1 MRRLEIKEDMR
12 FPETGYH
19 TRFRRLPHVL
29 AVVVSGVSGEKLPA
43 DEAGDGG
50 ASRVSA
56 RGAAASPRLLLCLPQ
71 PQCDSPR
78 RVGPLVSQSAG
89 GQRADVG
96 RRHVAAGG
104 MPRLRAGAADRQRPG
119 RIQADLHPRLRA
131 LRAGTVALHDDS
143 GYWPPPGRQLGH
155 RQGHSEATPPQAL
168 RPAPAQAGPSD
179 RHRRD
184 LHRPRLPLPH
194 ARARSGNG
202 RDPVRR
208 PGQKSRE
215 FAAFLASAAGRSGQV
230 EAVAIDMSP
239 AYLSAVEENLP
250 AATVVFDHFH
260 IIKLMNEKLTAL
272 RRDLHREAVDKR
284 RQQVLKGTRWLL
296 LKTPENLDPKKGEPK
311 RLREALRLNESLATA
326 YYLKED
332 LRQIWQQPS
341 KFAARRKLIDWY
353 QQAMASGVRILQEFA
368 RLLLARQ
375 DGILAWYD
383 YPISTG
389 PLEGTNNKIK
399 TMQRQHYGLRDQ
411 EFFLLKLYQLHETKY
426 ALVG

>member
-1 MRRLEIKEDMR
+1 MSSQLLYQVFRVKSYRLTKLETEEHRVFLHVEPQQHRVCCSACRSRNVIRRGESVRWFRNLPVGSELTWVIATLPRVECRDCGLVRQIDSGLAGPKRTYTHAFERYVLELSRYMTIQDIGRHLGVSWDIVKDIQKRNLRKHYAQPQLKQVRQIAIDEICIGRGYR
-12 FPETGYH
+12 FLTLVLDLETGAIL
-19 TRFRRLPHVL
+19 FV
-29 AVVVSGVSGEKLPA
+29 GEGKKAESLRPFW
-43 DEAGDGG
+43 
-50 ASRVSA
+50 R
-56 RGAAASPRLLLCLPQ
+56 
-71 PQCDSPR
+71 
-78 RVGPLVSQSAG
+78 
-89 GQRADVG
+89 
-96 RRHVAAGG
+96 
-104 MPRLRAGAADRQRPG
+104 RLRA
-119 RIQADLHPRLRA
+119 
-131 LRAGTVALHDDS
+131 
-143 GYWPPPGRQLGH
+143 
-155 RQGHSEATPPQAL
+155 
-168 RPAPAQAGPSD
+168 
-179 RHRRD
+179 
-184 LHRPRLPLPH
+184 
-194 ARARSGNG
+194 ARAN
-202 RDPVRR
+202 
-208 PGQKSRE
+208 
-215 FAAFLASAAGRSGQV
+215 V

-296 LKTPENLDPKKGEPK
+296 LKAPDNLDPAKREPQ
-311 RLREALRLNESLATA
+311 RLREALRLNESLAIA

-341 KFAARRKLIDWY
+341 KLAARLKLTDWY
-353 QQAMASGVRILQEFA
+353 QQALASGVRILQEFA

-411 EFFLLKLYQLHETKY
+411 EFFELKLYQLHETKY

>member
-1 MRRLEIKEDMR
+1 MSSQLLYQVFRVKSYRLTKLETEEHRVFLHVEPQQHRVCCSACRSRNVIRRGESVRWFRNLPVGSELTWVIATLPRVECRDCGLVRQIDSGLAGPKRTYTHAFERYVLELSRYMTIQDIGRHLGVSWDIVKDIQKRHLRKHYAQPQLKQVRQIAIDEICIGRGYR
-12 FPETGYH
+12 FLTLVLDLETGAIL
-19 TRFRRLPHVL
+19 FVGQGKKAESL
-29 AVVVSGVSGEKLPA
+29 
-43 DEAGDGG
+43 
-50 ASRVSA
+50 
-56 RGAAASPRLLLCLPQ
+56 Q
-71 PQCDSPR
+71 PFWR
-78 RVGPLVSQSAG
+78 
-89 GQRADVG
+89 
-96 RRHVAAGG
+96 
-104 MPRLRAGAADRQRPG
+104 RLRA
-119 RIQADLHPRLRA
+119 
-131 LRAGTVALHDDS
+131 
-143 GYWPPPGRQLGH
+143 
-155 RQGHSEATPPQAL
+155 
-168 RPAPAQAGPSD
+168 
-179 RHRRD
+179 
-184 LHRPRLPLPH
+184 
-194 ARARSGNG
+194 ARAS
-202 RDPVRR
+202 
-208 PGQKSRE
+208 
-215 FAAFLASAAGRSGQV
+215 V

-239 AYLSAVEENLP
+239 AYLSAVAENLP

-332 LRQIWQQPS
+332 LRQIWHQPS
-341 KFAARRKLIDWY
+341 KFAARLKLIDWY
-353 QQAMASGVRILQEFA
+353 QQAMASGVHILQEFA
-368 RLLLARQ
+368 RLLLTRQ

-411 EFFLLKLYQLHETKY
+411 EFFQLKLYQLHETKY